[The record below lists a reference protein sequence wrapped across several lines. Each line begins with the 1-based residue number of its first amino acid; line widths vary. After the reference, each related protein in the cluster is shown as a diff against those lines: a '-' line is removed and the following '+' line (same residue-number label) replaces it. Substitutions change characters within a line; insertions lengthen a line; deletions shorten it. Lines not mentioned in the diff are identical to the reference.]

1 MIVLKDLKILIFEN
15 VPVLLNLQIFFFAFA
30 VSNKSGLK

>member
-1 MIVLKDLKILIFEN
+1 MIVLKDLKILVFEN
-15 VPVLLNLQIFFFAFA
+15 VPVLLHLQFFFAFA